1 MSNLVHESHKK
12 VSSCALKD
20 YKDFEDTEGVIRI
33 RNSKKDRLHSGQKN
47 KQQSTS
53 DYTEN

>member
-33 RNSKKDRLHSGQKN
+33 RNSKKDRLPSGQMN
-47 KQQSTS
+47 KQQST
-53 DYTEN
+53 